1 MAASHHRECR
11 GAAGR
16 HDYREHVAGPEHW
29 DDVYARQQVDEV
41 SWFQERP
48 ETSLRLL
55 TQFAPAGGALIDVG
69 AGESSLADTLLDRG
83 WPDVTVLDVSREAVR
98 AVQARLADRVGASF
112 VVTDLLDWQPARQ
125 YDAWHDRAVLH
136 FLTEPSQQ
144 QRYRDVSARAVRPGG
159 IAVLGTFAPDGPTTC
174 SGLPTC
180 RYDAPMLSALCG
192 STFTLIHHERE
203 EHRTPWGAVQPFTWV
218 VLRRA

>member
-1 MAASHHRECR
+1 MP
-11 GAAGR
+11 GA
-16 HDYREHVAGPEHW
+16 EHW
-29 DDVYARQQVDEV
+29 DAVYGSKQADQV

-55 TQFAPAGGALIDVG
+55 SRFASARGSVVDVG
-69 AGESSLADTLLDRG
+69 AGESFLVDALLDDG
-83 WPDVTVLDVSREAVR
+83 WIDVTVLDVSREAVE
-98 AVQARLADRVGASF
+98 AVQERLADRAGASF
-112 VVTDLLDWQPARQ
+112 VVSDLMEWKPERQ

-136 FLTEPSQQ
+136 FLTEPAQQ
-144 QRYRDVSARAVRPGG
+144 ERYRDVAATALLPGAV
-159 IAVLGTFAPDGPTTC
+159 AVLGTFAPDGPTTC

-192 STFTLIHHERE
+192 STFALEHHERE

-218 VLRRA
+218 VLRRL